1 MKCKKQ
7 LSGEEERESNPILKV
22 AERNELFEQLYED
35 VIENIRESEK
45 IKSFATSN
53 YSNNPEWLKLQ
64 TINEE
69 QRVKLKEILHFFMMN
84 QEKSARKRKDEDKEN
99 QARKSYFTT
108 DRKDEQRA
116 SYQSLTSSK
125 SRRRRSHNKF
135 EVVKRVNS
143 VEKEKHQIE

>member
-1 MKCKKQ
+1 M
-7 LSGEEERESNPILKV
+7 SGEEERESNPILKV

>member
-1 MKCKKQ
+1 M
-7 LSGEEERESNPILKV
+7 SGEEERESSPILKV

-108 DRKDEQRA
+108 DRKDEQMA

-143 VEKEKHQIE
+143 VEKEKHEIE